1 MKGITPLH
9 CACAFQ
15 NKEMVHYLIAHG
27 AKLRVK
33 RNNDLTVLHDAV
45 DGRSLEVIEILIN
58 AKAMLNARAILAIL
72 PALGNA
78 KRRLD

>member
-1 MKGITPLH
+1 
-9 CACAFQ
+9 
-15 NKEMVHYLIAHG
+15 MVHYLIAHG

-45 DGRSLEVIEILIN
+45 DGGSLEVIEILIN